1 MSPTLH
7 QEGKVWTSEEGQD
20 GQEAGGGA
28 RGGGRQS
35 FPRGHRR
42 SSGPCEP
49 RVPSS
54 TVRAPMR
61 RVRGRLPSRLPAS
74 LQGSKAPSWTA
85 PVPQPLRCP
94 VPTVASPASTEP
106 HMQPRKKYHLKLCY
120 LPQIQDGGLVGK
132 WSLWEESEQEDSEE
146 EKLRTCRPCT
156 LERGCSHAPVST
168 TWVSDR
174 EG

>member
-106 HMQPRKKYHLKLCY
+106 HMQPRKKYHGRSRHVSRGKPTNFIFPSPGN
-120 LPQIQDGGLVGK
+120 LPNPEIEL
-132 WSLWEESEQEDSEE
+132 WSPALQEDSLPAEPPGN
-146 EKLRTCRPCT
+146 L
-156 LERGCSHAPVST
+156 S
-168 TWVSDR
+168 
-174 EG
+174 